1 MSNQEELP
9 GTPASLGSLLRRL
22 IGMLGKQRLQVVWA
36 LSLISVWTAA
46 NLAGPYAIKIAIDRG
61 IGQRNVTALNAAIAA
76 YVAISV
82 TVYLVHRAQIRALNR
97 LGEGLLRS
105 LRVDVFAHLLRL
117 PLPFYERNKA
127 GVLISRITSD
137 VDSLQELV
145 QTGLLALI
153 GNGLLLLFSSVVL
166 TVVSPWLMLTCLVA
180 VPFVVAASVR
190 FARSSSSAYL
200 EVRDRVGANLA
211 RLQESLSGVR
221 VIQAFAREPLAIE
234 RFQESNEALFRA
246 HMRSTSLQSWYL
258 PVIEIAGTGSTALVV
273 AVGGYLVYHQQVTV
287 GTVSFFILT
296 LTNLFEPIQQFS
308 QLFNQ
313 MQSAGAG
320 LRKLFGLLD
329 TPSDLVQRTPELP
342 LPEAGSVEVEQ
353 VSFAYRPELPPV
365 LEAVSLTVA
374 QGERLALVG
383 PTGAGKSTLA
393 KLIARFYDP
402 TAGQIRFGGVDL
414 RDASIEALRERI
426 VVVAQEGFLFNTS
439 IRENVRLGRAD
450 ASDEEVEAALATV
463 GALARFQ
470 ALPDGIDTL
479 VDERG
484 SRLSSGEKQL
494 VSLARAAL
502 RNPPLLVLDE
512 ATSNLDPGTEQ
523 LVEAAMSK
531 LMAGRTT
538 LVIAHRLSTAAQAD
552 RIAVIDEGRLVEV
565 GTHAELIARDGR
577 YAALFVRA
585 QGAGEPA
592 GRGN

>member
-1 MSNQEELP
+1 MSVNDENAVTP
-9 GTPASLGSLLRRL
+9 PPASLGSLLARL
-22 IGMLGKQRLQVVWA
+22 IAMLGKQRPQVAWA
-36 LSLISVWTAA
+36 LLLISLWTAA

-61 IGQRNVTALNAAIAA
+61 IGQRNVTALNLAIAA

-82 TVYLVHRAQIRALNR
+82 VVYVVHRTQIVVLNR
-97 LGEGLLRS
+97 LGEGLLRN
-105 LRVDVFAHLLRL
+105 LRVRVFAHLLRL

-137 VDSLQELV
+137 VDALQELV
-145 QTGLLALI
+145 QTGLLTLI
-153 GNGLLLLFSSVVL
+153 GNGLLLLFSGVVL
-166 TVVSPWLMLTCLVA
+166 TIVSPVLMLTCLVA
-180 VPFVVAASVR
+180 LPFVIAASVR
-190 FARSSSSAYL
+190 FARSSSVTYL

-221 VIQAFAREPLAIE
+221 VIQAFAREPVAIE
-234 RFQESNEALFRA
+234 RFHESNEALFRA
-246 HMRSTSLQSWYL
+246 HMRSTRLQSWYL

-273 AVGGYLVYHQQVTV
+273 AVGGYLVYRHQASV

-296 LTNLFEPIQQFS
+296 LSNLFEPIQQFS

-329 TPSDLVQRTPELP
+329 TPSDLVLRTPGTL
-342 LPEAGSVEVEQ
+342 LPEAGSVEVEH
-353 VSFAYRPELPPV
+353 VSFAYGSELESV
-365 LEAVSLTVA
+365 LDDISLTIA

-402 TAGQIRFGGVDL
+402 SAGNIRFGGVDL
-414 RDASIEALRERI
+414 RDASMESLRERI

-450 ASDEEVEAALATV
+450 ASDADVEAALATI
-463 GALARFQ
+463 GALERFA

-494 VSLARAAL
+494 VSLARAAI

-523 LVEAAMSK
+523 LVETAMTK
-531 LMAGRTT
+531 LMGGRTT
-538 LVIAHRLSTAAQAD
+538 VVIAHRLSTAAQAD
-552 RIAVIDEGRLVEV
+552 RIAVIDEGKLVEL
-565 GTHAELIARDGR
+565 GTHAELIARAGR
-577 YAALFVRA
+577 YAALF
-585 QGAGEPA
+585 GAS
-592 GRGN
+592 

>member
-1 MSNQEELP
+1 MSSNDEFRGAP
-9 GTPASLGSLLRRL
+9 SPASLAALLPRLLR
-22 IGMLGKQRLQVVWA
+22 MLGKQRPQVAWA
-36 LSLISVWTAA
+36 LLLISLSTAA
-46 NLAGPYAIKIAIDRG
+46 NLGGPYAIKIAIDRG
-61 IGQRNVTALNAAIAA
+61 IGQRDVTALNFAIAA

-82 TVYLVHRAQIRALNR
+82 SVYLVQRAQIRVLNR
-97 LGEGLLRS
+97 LGESLLRN
-105 LRVDVFAHLLRL
+105 LRVTVFAHLLRL

-127 GVLISRITSD
+127 GVLISRMTSD

-145 QTGLLALI
+145 QTGLLTLL

-166 TVVSPWLMLTCLVA
+166 TIVSPWLMLTCLVA

-190 FARSSSSAYL
+190 FARSSSVAYL
-200 EVRDRVGANLA
+200 EVRDRVGANLT

-221 VIQAFAREPLAIE
+221 VIQAFAREPVAIE
-234 RFQESNEALFRA
+234 RFHESNEALFRA
-246 HMRSTSLQSWYL
+246 HMRSTRLQSWYL
-258 PVIEIAGTGSTALVV
+258 PVIEIAGTGSSALVV
-273 AVGGYLVYHQQVTV
+273 AVGGYLVYRQQATV

-296 LTNLFEPIQQFS
+296 LSNLFEPIQQFS

-329 TPSDLVQRTPELP
+329 TPSDLVLRTPGTP
-342 LPEAGSVEVEQ
+342 LPEAGSVEVER
-353 VSFAYRPELPPV
+353 VTFAYGSELPSV
-365 LEAVSLTVA
+365 LDDVSLTIA

-402 TAGQIRFGGVDL
+402 SAGAIRLGGVDL
-414 RDASIEALRERI
+414 REASIASLRERI
-426 VVVAQEGFLFNTS
+426 VLVAQEGFLFNTS

-450 ASDEEVEAALATV
+450 ASDAEVEAALATI
-463 GALARFQ
+463 GALERFG
-470 ALPDGIDTL
+470 ALPEGIDTL

-523 LVEAAMSK
+523 LVETAMTK

-538 LVIAHRLSTAAQAD
+538 VVIAHRFSTAAQAD

-565 GTHAELIARDGR
+565 GTHAELIERDGR

-585 QGAGEPA
+585 K
-592 GRGN
+592 

>member
-1 MSNQEELP
+1 MSGKDELA
-9 GTPASLGSLLRRL
+9 GTPAPTSLRVLLARL
-22 IGMLGKQRLQVVWA
+22 IGMLGKQRSQVAWA
-36 LSLISVWTAA
+36 LVLISSWTAA
-46 NLAGPYAIKIAIDRG
+46 NLAGPYAIKVAIDRG
-61 IGQRNVTALNAAIAA
+61 IGQRNLTALNLAISA
-76 YVAISV
+76 YVAISLV
-82 TVYLVHRAQIRALNR
+82 VYLVHRAQIRVLNR
-97 LGEGLLRS
+97 LGEGLLRN
-105 LRVDVFAHLLRL
+105 LRVAVFAHLLRL
-117 PLPFYERNKA
+117 PLPFYERTKA
-127 GVLISRITSD
+127 GVLISRMTSD

-145 QTGLLALI
+145 QTGLLTLL
-153 GNGLLLLFSSVVL
+153 GNGLLLLLSSVVL
-166 TVVSPWLMLTCLVA
+166 TIVSPWLMLTCLVA

-190 FARSSSSAYL
+190 FARRSSVTYL
-200 EVRDRVGANLA
+200 EVRDRVGDNLT

-221 VIQAFAREPLAIE
+221 VIQAFAGEPLAIE
-234 RFQESNEALFRA
+234 RFHASNEALFRA

-258 PVIEIAGTGSTALVV
+258 PVIEIAGTGSCALVV
-273 AVGGYLVYHQQVTV
+273 AVGGYLVYRGQATV

-296 LTNLFEPIQQFS
+296 LSNLFEPIQQFS

-329 TPSDLVQRTPELP
+329 TPSELVMRTPGTP
-342 LPEAGSVEVEQ
+342 LPEAGDIEVDH
-353 VSFAYRPELPPV
+353 VSFAYGSELAPV
-365 LEAVSLTVA
+365 LDDVSLTIA

-402 TAGQIRFGGVDL
+402 SAGCIRFGGVDL
-414 RDASIEALRERI
+414 REASSLSLRERI
-426 VVVAQEGFLFNTS
+426 VVLAQEGFLFNTS

-450 ASDEEVEAALATV
+450 ASDAEVEAALATIGV
-463 GALARFQ
+463 LERFR
-470 ALPDGIDTL
+470 ALPEGIDTQ

-523 LVEAAMSK
+523 LVETAMTK

-538 LVIAHRLSTAAQAD
+538 VVIAHRLSTAAQAD

-565 GTHAELIARDGR
+565 GTHAELIARAGR
-577 YAALFVRA
+577 YATLFVRA
-585 QGAGEPA
+585 KSDL
-592 GRGN
+592 

>member
-1 MSNQEELP
+1 MSGNHELLETP
-9 GTPASLGSLLRRL
+9 APPASLRVLLARL
-22 IGMLGKQRLQVVWA
+22 IGMLGKQRSQVAWA
-36 LSLISVWTAA
+36 LALISLWTAA
-46 NLAGPYAIKIAIDRG
+46 NLAGPYAIKVAIDRG
-61 IGQRNVTALNAAIAA
+61 IGQRNVTALNLAIAA
-76 YVAISV
+76 YVAISLV
-82 TVYLVHRAQIRALNR
+82 VYVVHRAQIRVLNR
-97 LGEGLLRS
+97 LGEGLLRN
-105 LRVDVFAHLLRL
+105 LRVTVFAHLLRL
-117 PLPFYERNKA
+117 PLPFYERTKA
-127 GVLISRITSD
+127 GVLISRMTSD

-145 QTGLLALI
+145 QTGLLTLL
-153 GNGLLLLFSSVVL
+153 GNGLLLLLSSVVL
-166 TVVSPWLMLTCLVA
+166 TIVSPWLMLTCLVA

-190 FARSSSSAYL
+190 FARRSSVTYL
-200 EVRDRVGANLA
+200 EVRDRVGANLT

-221 VIQAFAREPLAIE
+221 VIQAFAGEPLAIE
-234 RFQESNEALFRA
+234 RFQASNEALFRA

-258 PVIEIAGTGSTALVV
+258 PVIEIAGTGSCALVV
-273 AVGGYLVYHQQVTV
+273 AVGGYLVYRGQATV

-296 LTNLFEPIQQFS
+296 LSNLFEPIQQFS

-329 TPSDLVQRTPELP
+329 TPSELVMRMPGTL
-342 LPEAGSVEVEQ
+342 LPEAGNIEVDH
-353 VSFAYRPELPPV
+353 VSFAYGSELAPV
-365 LEAVSLTVA
+365 LHDVSLTIA

-402 TAGQIRFGGVDL
+402 SAGCIRFGGVDL
-414 RDASIEALRERI
+414 REASSWSLRERI

-450 ASDEEVEAALATV
+450 ASDADVEAALATIGV
-463 GALARFQ
+463 LERFR
-470 ALPDGIDTL
+470 ALPEGIDTP

-523 LVEAAMSK
+523 LVEAAMTK
-531 LMAGRTT
+531 LMSGRTT
-538 LVIAHRLSTAAQAD
+538 VVIAHRLSTAAQAE

-585 QGAGEPA
+585 K
-592 GRGN
+592 RDL